1 MAAIQ
6 TFGVVESVVE
16 AHLPMLTIDSGT
28 GTLLTSARLTTLIT
42 KAAARVNG
50 LIDGAFGAG
59 TCADI
64 ATDTVSVEYM
74 NAQRLV
80 LAALLPDCLRAAHH
94 PPSVSAEIAGYIAD
108 YAAQIEELISQPARA
123 LGRVSDASSVS
134 ALRNSAAALGLDTTD
149 ITKKRQRRK
158 FDGRSALLGV
168 DENGF
173 QF

>member
-16 AHLPMLTIDSGT
+16 AHLPMLIIDSGT

-42 KAAARVNG
+42 KSAARVNG

-94 PPSVSAEIAGYIAD
+94 PPSVSSEITGLIAD
-108 YAAQIEELISQPARA
+108 YAAQLEELISQPARA
-123 LGRVSDASSVS
+123 LGRVTDSTSVS
-134 ALRNSAAALGLDTTD
+134 ALRDSVRALGLDTTD
-149 ITKKRQRRK
+149 LTKKRQRRH
-158 FDGRSALLGV
+158 FDGRNALLGV

>member
-16 AHLPMLTIDSGT
+16 AHLPMLIIDSGT

-64 ATDTVSVEYM
+64 ATDTTSVEYM

-94 PPSVSAEIAGYIAD
+94 PPSVGAD
-108 YAAQIEELISQPARA
+108 IQDLIDDFNSQLEELRSQPARA
-123 LGRVSDASSVS
+123 LGRVSDSKSVASLRDSVQG
-134 ALRNSAAALGLDTTD
+134 RGLNTSDL
-149 ITKKRQRRK
+149 TKNRARRQ
-158 FDGRSALLGV
+158 FDGRNALLGV